1 MAVSGRSGAGGR
13 GGRSGLRGW
22 LRRSTGKWLPR
33 RGTLDAGE
41 VVLSQRRVFILP
53 TRAGIGFAML
63 LLVLLIGS
71 INYTL
76 GLGFALT
83 FLALACALVDMVFT
97 YRNLAHLALQQGRAP
112 YVFAGQEAQFELQV
126 TNRTGLARYG
136 VWIDFDDAAEPRHVV
151 DVGEHGSAAV
161 LLAMPTAARGWLQP
175 ARVVLSTRFP
185 RGLFRAWSYWRPAA
199 RALVY
204 PRPEEG
210 APPLPVS
217 GNAVGSG
224 RAGGNDDFAGVRSY
238 QAGDSPRQLAWRQI
252 ARLDPSIGGAL
263 VSKHFEGGG
272 GDQLV
277 LDFDALPATL
287 DLELRLSRLTRWVLE
302 AESRAL
308 PYAFRLGA
316 LRFDAA
322 LGAAHQAACLR
333 ALALHELKNEHG
345 EAA

>member
-1 MAVSGRSGAGGR
+1 MGQTAQKVW
-13 GGRSGLRGW
+13 GLRGR
-22 LRRSTGKWLPR
+22 LRRATGAWLPR
-33 RGTLDAGE
+33 AGTLDAGE
-41 VVLSQRRVFILP
+41 VVLRQRRVFILP
-53 TRAGIGFAML
+53 SRAGLGFAL
-63 LLVLLIGS
+63 LLAVLLIGS
-71 INYTL
+71 VNYAL
-76 GLGFALT
+76 GLGFGLT
-83 FLALACALVDMVFT
+83 FLALSCALVDMVAT
-97 YRNLAHLALQQGRAP
+97 YRNLAHLALQQGRVAP
-112 YVFAGQEAQFELQV
+112 VFAGQEVQFELQV
-126 TNRTGLARYG
+126 FNRTRLARYA
-136 VWIDFDDAAEPRHVV
+136 VRADFADVTEPRHVADIAPGTHAILTLSV
-151 DVGEHGSAAV
+151 
-161 LLAMPTAARGWLQP
+161 PTVQRGWVAP
-175 ARVVLSTRFP
+175 ARIKLSTHFP
-185 RGLFRAWSYWRPAA
+185 LGLFNAWSYWRPAT

-204 PRPEEG
+204 PRPEDG
-210 APPLPVS
+210 APSLPLA
-217 GNAVGSG
+217 GGSG
-224 RAGGNDDFAGVRSY
+224 SSLRAAGHDDFAGVRNY

-316 LRFDAA
+316 LRLPAA

-333 ALALHELKNEHG
+333 ALALHGLENDMG